1 MKHKTTFAS
10 LDYILKN
17 VRKGDTLVIL
27 KYNIKGKIVE
37 FEDGYNVLFENGK
50 FGDALDDEPI
60 NSPDLSKLISS
71 YFYEYDGR
79 ISITRRRDNVLE
91 LLSWN
96 VYEDFYKALDRMD
109 FEKMR
114 KLKTIIERREEE
126 QDERFSGIQCERN
139 QEFFGIGYITDM

>member
-10 LDYILKN
+10 LDYILEN
-17 VRKGDTLVIL
+17 VRQGDALVIL
-27 KYNIKGKIVE
+27 KYNIKGKIVK
-37 FEDGYNVLFENGK
+37 FEDGYNVLFEDEK

-79 ISITRRRDNVLE
+79 ILITRRRDNVFESLG
-91 LLSWN
+91 WN

-114 KLKTIIERREEE
+114 TLKTIIEK
-126 QDERFSGIQCERN
+126 
-139 QEFFGIGYITDM
+139 IGGTR